1 MESRNRR
8 PERGNGMI
16 GDRMWGNTS
25 HVENGYL
32 SGTPGNAGP
41 PGIIPFQSAFIKQ
54 KKTSENSR
62 PSCVA
67 YGDGLLLARL
77 LRPFRGTPLHQFI
90 GHPPQA
96 PMPSQY
102 YSQPTSS
109 VATAPIQI
117 MAPSP
122 KRPVVQSKA
131 SPSSTRPV
139 FTPFRMDTSSP
150 I

>member
-1 MESRNRR
+1 MAMARSLL
-8 PERGNGMI
+8 
-16 GDRMWGNTS
+16 DS
-25 HVENGYL
+25 FD
-32 SGTPGNAGP
+32 
-41 PGIIPFQSAFIKQ
+41 PFAVHPF
-54 KKTSENSR
+54 TNS
-62 PSCVA
+62 SVT
-67 YGDGLLLARL
+67 L
-77 LRPFRGTPLHQFI
+77 
-90 GHPPQA
+90 PQA

-122 KRPVVQSKA
+122 KRPVVQTKA

-150 I
+150 DLVLKSKASPSSPQGSRNKQVS